1 MDFQKSVNFQ
11 IQVCRHSVYQAPVSG
26 SLADTMTDLSTKRA
40 YTRIGMYKGNIVAI
54 KQIHKRSVDL
64 TRSIRKELKQ
74 VIYIQICNGHTSN
87 SVYLLH
93 YYLRYS
99 INYIFIIDS

>member
-1 MDFQKSVNFQ
+1 MDFQKSIYFQ

-74 VIYIQICNGHTSN
+74 VIYIFKYVMVIHRIQFTFCTITFDIGLII
-87 SVYLLH
+87 YLL
-93 YYLRYS
+93 
-99 INYIFIIDS
+99 